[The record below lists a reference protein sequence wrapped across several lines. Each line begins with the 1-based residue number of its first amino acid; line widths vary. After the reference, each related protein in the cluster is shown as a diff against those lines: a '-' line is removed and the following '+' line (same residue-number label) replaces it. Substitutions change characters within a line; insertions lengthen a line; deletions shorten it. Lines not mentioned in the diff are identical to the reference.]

1 MDMNCK
7 EAKRGNDIT
16 CIHQHCYDLVQVL
29 PSTDRKVENGQKTR
43 TGTFSLAIIQ
53 VSTWYTELT
62 LHGVVFNEEAVAL
75 TEFITKYQ
83 KKFHSFYSG
92 KFTNVTM
99 HINTHN
105 L

>member
-1 MDMNCK
+1 MTLHAYISIVMILYRCFPVPTERLKMDRRL
-7 EAKRGNDIT
+7 E
-16 CIHQHCYDLVQVL
+16 Q
-29 PSTDRKVENGQKTR
+29 
-43 TGTFSLAIIQ
+43 TFSLAIIQ

-75 TEFITKYQ
+75 TELITKYQ